1 MAFLIPSPNNLNFPF
16 KTRVTTLAME
26 KYEELLV
33 SIRKVIRAIDL
44 HSKQLNK
51 SSGLT
56 GPQLLIMQEIARV
69 KGITASAVAKEIN
82 LSAATVTNILDRLE
96 SRDLIERV
104 RSNEDKR
111 RVSLFL
117 TNKGKTS
124 LIDAPQPLQE
134 HFIQN
139 FCALEQWEQSL
150 LLSSMQRI
158 ASMMDATD
166 LDAAPVLEIAPMTV
180 SSEGENKN

>member
-1 MAFLIPSPNNLNFPF
+1 MLHCPQLSNALL
-16 KTRVTTLAME
+16 KELTLE

-56 GPQLLIMQEIARV
+56 GPQLLIMQEIARI
-69 KGITASAVAKEIN
+69 KGVTASQIAKQIN

-96 SRDLIERV
+96 NRGLITRV
-104 RSNEDKR
+104 RSDNDKR

-117 TNKGKTS
+117 SEQGKVS

-134 HFIQN
+134 HFIQK
-139 FCALEQWEQSL
+139 FCSLEPWEQSL

-158 ASMMDATD
+158 ASMMDAND
-166 LDAAPVLEIAPMTV
+166 LDAAPVLEIEPMDK
-180 SSEGENKN
+180 SSEQTAKSPAK

>member
-1 MAFLIPSPNNLNFPF
+1 
-16 KTRVTTLAME
+16 ME
-26 KYEELLV
+26 KYEELLI

-44 HSKQLNK
+44 RSKQLNK
-51 SSGLT
+51 LSGLT

-69 KGITASAVAKEIN
+69 KGVTASQIAKQIN

-96 SRDLIERV
+96 NRELIARV
-104 RSNEDKR
+104 RSSEDKR

-117 TNKGKTS
+117 TEQGSKS

-134 HFIQN
+134 HFIQE
-139 FCALEQWEQSL
+139 FCSLEDWEQSL

-158 ASMMDATD
+158 ATMMDASG
-166 LDAAPVLEIAPMTV
+166 LDASPVLEIEPMHM
-180 SSEGENKN
+180 SEEINEQ

>member
-1 MAFLIPSPNNLNFPF
+1 
-16 KTRVTTLAME
+16 ME

-51 SSGLT
+51 TSGLT
-56 GPQLLIMQEIARV
+56 GPQLLIMQEVARV
-69 KGITASAVAKEIN
+69 KGVTASQIAKQIN

-96 SRDLIERV
+96 SKGLIKRV
-104 RSNEDKR
+104 RSSEDKR
-111 RVSLFL
+111 RVGLFL
-117 TNKGKTS
+117 SEEGKNS

-134 HFIQN
+134 HFIQQ
-139 FCALEQWEQSL
+139 FCGLADWEQSL

-158 ASMMDATD
+158 AGMMDATHI
-166 LDAAPVLEIAPMTV
+166 DAAPVLELDPMHL
-180 SSEGENKN
+180 SAEQKQS

>member
-1 MAFLIPSPNNLNFPF
+1 
-16 KTRVTTLAME
+16 ME

-44 HSKQLNK
+44 HSKHLNK

-69 KGITASAVAKEIN
+69 KGVTASQIAKNVN

-96 SRDLIERV
+96 SRGLVERV
-104 RSNEDKR
+104 RSSQDKR

-117 TNKGKTS
+117 SPQGKGL

-139 FCALEQWEQSL
+139 FCELEEWEQSL

-158 ASMMDATD
+158 ATMMDANE
-166 LDAAPVLEIAPMTV
+166 LDAAPVLEIAPM
-180 SSEGENKN
+180 SQNESGK

>member
-1 MAFLIPSPNNLNFPF
+1 
-16 KTRVTTLAME
+16 ME
-26 KYEELLV
+26 KYEELLI

-51 SSGLT
+51 LSGLT
-56 GPQLLIMQEIARV
+56 GPQLLIMQEIGRV
-69 KGITASAVAKEIN
+69 KGVTASQIAKQIN

-96 SRDLIERV
+96 NRGLIERV
-104 RSNEDKR
+104 RNSEDKR

-117 TNKGKTS
+117 TDNGRNS

-139 FCALEQWEQSL
+139 FACLKDWEQSL
-150 LLSSMQRI
+150 ILSSMQRI
-158 ASMMDATD
+158 ASMMDATE
-166 LDAAPVLEIAPMTV
+166 LDASPVLEIEPMHM
-180 SSEGENKN
+180 SSEKKD